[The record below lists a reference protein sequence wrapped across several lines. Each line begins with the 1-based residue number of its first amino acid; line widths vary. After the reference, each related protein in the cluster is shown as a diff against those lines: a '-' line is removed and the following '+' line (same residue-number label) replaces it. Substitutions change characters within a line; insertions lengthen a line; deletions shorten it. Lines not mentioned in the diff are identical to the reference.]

1 MVNQPLDISCSAV
14 ILAGGLN
21 SRMGGRNKA
30 FLKLNGKPILQWLLE
45 SLQHNFDDILLVTRQ
60 PELYQEWP
68 VKVVTDIYTARSSLT
83 GIHAGFVNA
92 PSQYIFAIGC
102 DTPFLQPQVT
112 QLLIDQISKEQD
124 VVVPF
129 YGGHFQPLC
138 AVYAKECLAVVK
150 KQLDAKKYKII
161 DFFDQL
167 RIKKIDEKKFLQVDP
182 QLRSFLNVNTPEM
195 YQTCQDLLRSHPA

>member
-1 MVNQPLDISCSAV
+1 MADQPLDFSCSAV

-21 SRMGGRNKA
+21 SRMGGLNKA

-45 SLQHNFDDILLVTRQ
+45 SLQQNFDDILLVTRQ

-102 DTPFLQPQVT
+102 DTPFLRPELT
-112 QLLIDQISKEQD
+112 QLLLDEVSADQD
-124 VVVPF
+124 AVVPF

-138 AVYAKECLAVVK
+138 AVYAQRCLTVVE
-150 KQLDAKKYKII
+150 KQLNAKHYKII
-161 DFFDQL
+161 DFFDQI
-167 RIKKIDEKKFLQVDP
+167 RIKKITGAKLKQVDP
-182 QLRSFLNVNTPEM
+182 QMTSFLNVNTPEM
-195 YQTCQDLLRSHPA
+195 YQTCQAILQSDPS